1 MPWPQAALNLL
12 SLSLY
17 PATLPLYH
25 CCIWTD
31 LVFLRRLSV
40 KQTLEIFFSKIW
52 IFSPM
57 FIFWLYF
64 ESTGDYCKH
73 YRHYNNFLLYCIS
86 EIFWYK
92 YNFASRAVNNSLE
105 KPRSMFILLKNVL
118 INIYYNEKKLIIS
131 WSNQNSDCEV
141 YSGFFKSLCVISY
154 YWTLSRATMLPAKL
168 SPPPSLFCSGN
179 IFFAKKRWNYI
190 KIPSVPVLVEM

>member
-1 MPWPQAALNLL
+1 LTIFIINGLLSELWEGIVHKIKKLPWPQAALNLL

-40 KQTLEIFFSKIW
+40 KQTLVIFFSKIW

-73 YRHYNNFLLYCIS
+73 YRHYNTITSYYTGFQ
-86 EIFWYK
+86 K
-92 YNFASRAVNNSLE
+92 YFDTS
-105 KPRSMFILLKNVL
+105 
-118 INIYYNEKKLIIS
+118 IIS
-131 WSNQNSDCEV
+131 HQELLTTPMKRLGVCVSD
-141 YSGFFKSLCVISY
+141 
-154 YWTLSRATMLPAKL
+154 
-168 SPPPSLFCSGN
+168 
-179 IFFAKKRWNYI
+179 
-190 KIPSVPVLVEM
+190 

>member
-1 MPWPQAALNLL
+1 LN
-12 SLSLY
+12 
-17 PATLPLYH
+17 
-25 CCIWTD
+25 
-31 LVFLRRLSV
+31 F
-40 KQTLEIFFSKIW
+40 
-52 IFSPM
+52 FSPM

-105 KPRSMFILLKNVL
+105 KTRSMCILLKNVW

-168 SPPPSLFCSGN
+168 SPPLPLLFWK
-179 IFFAKKRWNYI
+179 FFFSEEEVK
-190 KIPSVPVLVEM
+190 LH